1 MAAAQ
6 AEYTYIN
13 MCVYMCMYMYVQ
25 ELGIWHFPAVNHA
38 YCRYTLVLLAANMS
52 CVIVHVLNLVQC
64 TCA

>member
-1 MAAAQ
+1 MYM
-6 AEYTYIN
+6 YTYIN
-13 MCVYMCMYMYVQ
+13 MYVQ
-25 ELGIWHFPAVNHA
+25 ELGICHFPAVNHA